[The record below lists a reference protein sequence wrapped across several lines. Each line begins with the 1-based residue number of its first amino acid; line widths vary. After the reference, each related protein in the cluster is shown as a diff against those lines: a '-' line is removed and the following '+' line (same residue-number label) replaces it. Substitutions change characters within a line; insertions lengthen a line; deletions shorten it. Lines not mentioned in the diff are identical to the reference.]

1 MASAF
6 DNNRD
11 PIDVLCD
18 DEDPSHRSRAHL
30 ELGLRAK
37 ARSDL
42 ELAEFHLREA
52 LDLDPTD
59 EITKEELRAIGRPV
73 VAQGSQSEEAPRPG
87 LLGRIFGG
95 LRRKTTLQ

>member
-18 DEDPSHRSRAHL
+18 DQDPSNRSRAHL

-37 ARSDL
+37 ARADL

-73 VAQGSQSEEAPRPG
+73 VAQGGQQEAPRPG
-87 LLGRIFGG
+87 LLGRLFGG
-95 LRRKTTLQ
+95 LRRKSTLQ